1 MTWKPGI
8 ECSVYALPQSTQ
20 PKEKTM
26 KGLVIKNTGSWVTVR
41 LEDSSTVNCKMRG
54 VLRLKGLRCTNPVAV
69 GDIVQV
75 EDKGGDA
82 PVVGAIEPRKNYII
96 RRASNLSTECQIIAA
111 NLDQAVL
118 VATLT
123 NPETSTTFIDRFLAT
138 AEAYQVPAVLAFNKI
153 DLLTTDALRLQQQE
167 LKALYESIGYPV
179 ITMSAATGE
188 GADEMRNLLADKI
201 SLLSG
206 NSGVGKSSI
215 INLLVPDAQVRVG
228 DVSHTHHKGMHTTTF
243 SELLDLP
250 SGGAIIDTPGVKAF
264 GTIDFERAEVA
275 HYFPEIFKISA
286 DCRFNNCTHTHEPG
300 CAVLQAVENGD
311 IAHSRFMS
319 YLSILD
325 EDPNNKYRKP
335 F

>member
-1 MTWKPGI
+1 M
-8 ECSVYALPQSTQ
+8 
-20 PKEKTM
+20 
-26 KGLVIKNTGSWVTVR
+26 TVR
-41 LEDSSTVNCKMRG
+41 LDDGNTVNCKMRG

-69 GDIVQV
+69 GDRVQV

-82 PVVGAIEPRKNYII
+82 PVVGDIEPRRNYII
-96 RRASNLSTECQIIAA
+96 RRSSNLSKEFQIIAA

-153 DLLTTDALRLQQQE
+153 DLLDTEEWRNRLDE
-167 LKALYESIGYPV
+167 LKTIYESIGYPV
-179 ITMSAATGE
+179 VTLSAATGE
-188 GADEMRNLLADKI
+188 GADALRTQLAGKM

-215 INLLVPDAQVRVG
+215 INLLVPDAHVRVG

-250 SGGAIIDTPGVKAF
+250 DGGAIIDTPGVKAF

-275 HYFPEIFKISA
+275 HYFPEIFRISD

-300 CAVLQAVENGD
+300 CAVLEAVEQGK
-311 IAHSRFMS
+311 IAPSRFTS
-319 YLSILD
+319 YLSILE

>member
-1 MTWKPGI
+1 
-8 ECSVYALPQSTQ
+8 
-20 PKEKTM
+20 M

-41 LEDSSTVNCKMRG
+41 LDDGNTVNCKMRG

-69 GDIVQV
+69 GDMVQV
-75 EDKGGDA
+75 EDKCGDA

-96 RRASNLSTECQIIAA
+96 RRASNLSKEFQIIAA

-118 VATLT
+118 VATLI

-138 AEAYQVPAVLAFNKI
+138 AEAYQVPAVLAFNKV
-153 DLLTTDALRLQQQE
+153 DLLTTGELRQQVND
-167 LKALYESIGYPV
+167 LKAMYEHIGYPV

-188 GADEMRNLLADKI
+188 GTDQLRALLQGKM

-215 INLLVPDAQVRVG
+215 INLLVPDAHVKVG

-264 GTIDFERAEVA
+264 GTIDFERSQVA
-275 HYFPEIFKISA
+275 HYFPEIFRISD
-286 DCRFNNCTHTHEPG
+286 DCRFNNCTHTHEPRRG
-300 CAVLQAVENGD
+300 
-311 IAHSRFMS
+311 
-319 YLSILD
+319 
-325 EDPNNKYRKP
+325 P
-335 F
+335 

>member
-1 MTWKPGI
+1 
-8 ECSVYALPQSTQ
+8 
-20 PKEKTM
+20 M

-41 LEDSSTVNCKMRG
+41 LDDGNTVNCKMRG

-96 RRASNLSTECQIIAA
+96 RRASNLSKEFQIIAA

-118 VATLT
+118 VATLI

-138 AEAYQVPAVLAFNKI
+138 AEAYQVPAVLAFNKV
-153 DLLTTDALRLQQQE
+153 DLLTTGELRQQVE
-167 LKALYESIGYPV
+167 DLKTMYEHIGYPV

-188 GADEMRNLLADKI
+188 GTDQLRALLQGKM

-215 INLLVPDAQVRVG
+215 INLLVPDAHVKVG

-250 SGGAIIDTPGVKAF
+250 GGGAIIDTPGVKAF
-264 GTIDFERAEVA
+264 GTIDFERAQVA
-275 HYFPEIFKISA
+275 HYFPEIFRISD

-300 CAVLQAVENGD
+300 CAVRDAVEQGQ
-311 IAHSRFMS
+311 ISMSRYTS

>member
-1 MTWKPGI
+1 
-8 ECSVYALPQSTQ
+8 
-20 PKEKTM
+20 M

-41 LEDSSTVNCKMRG
+41 LDDGNTVNCKMRG

-69 GDIVQV
+69 GDRVQV

-82 PVVGAIEPRKNYII
+82 PVVGDIEPRRNYII
-96 RRASNLSTECQIIAA
+96 RRSSNLSKEFQIIAA

-153 DLLTTDALRLQQQE
+153 DLLDTEEWRNRLDE
-167 LKALYESIGYPV
+167 LKTLYESIGYPV
-179 ITMSAATGE
+179 VAMSAATGE
-188 GADEMRNLLADKI
+188 GADALRAQLAGKM

-215 INLLVPDAQVRVG
+215 INLLVPDAHVRVG

-250 SGGAIIDTPGVKAF
+250 GGGAIIDTPGVKAF
-264 GTIDFERAEVA
+264 GTIDFERTEVA
-275 HYFPEIFKISA
+275 HYFPEIFRISD

-300 CAVLQAVENGD
+300 CAVLEAVEQGK
-311 IAHSRFMS
+311 IASSRFTS
-319 YLSILD
+319 YLSILE

>member
-1 MTWKPGI
+1 
-8 ECSVYALPQSTQ
+8 
-20 PKEKTM
+20 M

-41 LEDSSTVNCKMRG
+41 LEDGSTVNCKMRG

-96 RRASNLSTECQIIAA
+96 RRASNLSKEFQIIAS

-153 DLLTTDALRLQQQE
+153 DLLNTDALRLQQQE
-167 LKALYESIGYPV
+167 LKALYENIGYPV

-188 GADEMRNLLADKI
+188 GADELRSLLADKI

-300 CAVLQAVENGD
+300 CAVLEAVENGV
-311 IAHSRFMS
+311 IAPSRFSS

>member
-1 MTWKPGI
+1 
-8 ECSVYALPQSTQ
+8 
-20 PKEKTM
+20 M

-41 LEDSSTVNCKMRG
+41 LEDNNEEVNCKMRG
-54 VLRLKGLRCTNPVAV
+54 VFRLKGMRCTNPVAV

-82 PVVGAIEPRKNYII
+82 LVVASIEPRRNYII
-96 RRASNLSTECQIIAA
+96 RRASNLSKEFQIIAA

-153 DLLTTDALRLQQQE
+153 DLLDSPELRKQLND
-167 LKALYESIGYPV
+167 LKALYEGIGYPV
-179 ITMSAATGE
+179 AVLSAETGE
-188 GADEMRNLLADKI
+188 GVDSLRELLSGKM

-215 INLLVPDAQVRVG
+215 INLLVPDARVRVG
-228 DVSHTHHKGMHTTTF
+228 DVSQAHHKGMHTTTF

-250 SGGAIIDTPGVKAF
+250 GGGSILDTPGVKAF
-264 GTIDFERAEVA
+264 GTIDFERSEVS
-275 HYFPEIFKISA
+275 HYFPEIFKISD

-300 CAVLQAVENGD
+300 CAVLEAVERGD
-311 IAHSRFMS
+311 IAPSRFVS

>member
-1 MTWKPGI
+1 MH
-8 ECSVYALPQSTQ
+8 
-20 PKEKTM
+20 
-26 KGLVIKNTGSWVTVR
+26 GLVIKNTGSWVTVR
-41 LEDSSTVNCKMRG
+41 LEDGSTVNCKMRG
-54 VLRLKGLRCTNPVAV
+54 VLRLKGMRCTNPVAV

-96 RRASNLSTECQIIAA
+96 RRASNLSKEFQIIAA

-138 AEAYQVPAVLAFNKI
+138 AEAYQVPAVLCFNKV
-153 DLLTTDALRLQQQE
+153 DLLDNEDMRHQLTELETLYRNIGYTVISMSARTGDGAEALREQLSG
-167 LKALYESIGYPV
+167 K
-179 ITMSAATGE
+179 M
-188 GADEMRNLLADKI
+188 

-215 INLLVPDAQVRVG
+215 INLLVPDAHVRVG

-250 SGGAIIDTPGVKAF
+250 GGGSIIDTPGVKAF
-264 GTIDFERAEVA
+264 GTIDFERAQVA
-275 HYFPEIFKISA
+275 HYFPEIFRISN

-300 CAVLQAVENGD
+300 CAVRDAVESGE
-311 IAHSRFMS
+311 IALSRYTS

>member
-1 MTWKPGI
+1 
-8 ECSVYALPQSTQ
+8 
-20 PKEKTM
+20 M

-41 LEDSSTVNCKMRG
+41 LDDGTTLNCKMRG
-54 VLRLKGLRCTNPVAV
+54 VFRLKGLRCTNPVAV

-82 PVVGAIEPRKNYII
+82 PVVGAIEPRRNYII
-96 RRASNLSTECQIIAA
+96 RRASNLSKEFQIIAA

-153 DLLTTDALRLQQQE
+153 DLLDTDEWRGQLE
-167 LKALYESIGYPV
+167 SLKVLYESIGYPV

-188 GADEMRNLLADKI
+188 GADALRHQLAGKM

-215 INLLVPDAQVRVG
+215 INLLVPEAHVKVG
-228 DVSHTHHKGMHTTTF
+228 DVSQTHHKGMHTTTF

-250 SGGAIIDTPGVKAF
+250 GGGAIIDTPGVKAF

-275 HYFPEIFKISA
+275 HYFPEIFRIS
-286 DCRFNNCTHTHEPG
+286 DNCRFNNCTHTHEPG
-300 CAVLQAVENGD
+300 CAVLDAVERGD
-311 IAHSRFMS
+311 IAMSRFTS

>member
-1 MTWKPGI
+1 
-8 ECSVYALPQSTQ
+8 
-20 PKEKTM
+20 M

-41 LEDSSTVNCKMRG
+41 LDDGNTVNCKMRG
-54 VLRLKGLRCTNPVAV
+54 VLRLKGMRCTNPVAV

-96 RRASNLSTECQIIAA
+96 RRASNLSKEFQIIAA

-123 NPETSTTFIDRFLAT
+123 NPVTSTTFIDRFLAT
-138 AEAYQVPAVLAFNKI
+138 AEAYQVPAVLAFNKV
-153 DLLTTDALRLQQQE
+153 DLLDTDKWRQQLDG
-167 LKALYESIGYPV
+167 LKSLYESIGYPV
-179 ITMSAATGE
+179 ITMSAVTGE
-188 GADEMRNLLADKI
+188 GADALRSQLSGRM

-215 INLLVPDAQVRVG
+215 INLLVPEAHVRVG
-228 DVSHTHHKGMHTTTF
+228 DVSQTHHKGMHTTTF

-250 SGGAIIDTPGVKAF
+250 GGGAIIDTPGVKAF

-275 HYFPEIFKISA
+275 HYFPEIFRISA

-300 CAVLQAVENGD
+300 CAVLDAVEQGA
-311 IAHSRFMS
+311 IAPSRFTS

>member
-1 MTWKPGI
+1 
-8 ECSVYALPQSTQ
+8 
-20 PKEKTM
+20 M

-41 LEDSSTVNCKMRG
+41 LEDGSAVNCKMRG
-54 VLRLKGLRCTNPVAV
+54 VLRLKGMRCTNPVAV

-96 RRASNLSTECQIIAA
+96 RRSSNLSKEFQIIAA

-118 VATLT
+118 VATIVH
-123 NPETSTTFIDRFLAT
+123 PETSTTFIDRFLAT
-138 AEAYQVPAVLAFNKI
+138 AEAYQVPAVLAFNKV
-153 DLLTTDALRLQQQE
+153 DLLVTEESREYLDE
-167 LKALYESIGYPV
+167 LKAMYESIGYPV

-188 GADEMRNLLADKI
+188 GADSLRELLAGKM

-215 INLLVPDAQVRVG
+215 INMLIPDAHVRVG
-228 DVSHTHHKGMHTTTF
+228 DVSQTHHTGMHTTTF
-243 SELLDLP
+243 SEMLNLP
-250 SGGAIIDTPGVKAF
+250 GGGTIIDTPGVKAF

-275 HYFPEIFKISA
+275 HYFPEIFRISS

-300 CAVLQAVENGD
+300 CAVLAAVERGD
-311 IAHSRFMS
+311 ITPSRFTS

>member
-1 MTWKPGI
+1 
-8 ECSVYALPQSTQ
+8 
-20 PKEKTM
+20 M

-41 LEDSSTVNCKMRG
+41 LEDGSTVNCKMRG

-96 RRASNLSTECQIIAA
+96 RRASNLSKEFQIIAS

-167 LKALYESIGYPV
+167 FKALYESIGYPV

-188 GADEMRNLLADKI
+188 GADELRALLADKI

-300 CAVLQAVENGD
+300 CAVLEAVENGD

>member
-1 MTWKPGI
+1 M
-8 ECSVYALPQSTQ
+8 
-20 PKEKTM
+20 
-26 KGLVIKNTGSWVTVR
+26 R
-41 LEDSSTVNCKMRG
+41 LDDGNTVNCKMRG

-69 GDIVQV
+69 GDRVQV

-82 PVVGAIEPRKNYII
+82 PVVGDIEPRRNYII
-96 RRASNLSTECQIIAA
+96 RRSSNLSKEFQIIAA

-153 DLLTTDALRLQQQE
+153 DLLDTDEWRGRLDE
-167 LKALYESIGYPV
+167 LKTLYESIGYPV
-179 ITMSAATGE
+179 VTMSAATGE
-188 GADEMRNLLADKI
+188 GADALRAQLAGKM

-215 INLLVPDAQVRVG
+215 INLLVPDAHVRVG

-250 SGGAIIDTPGVKAF
+250 GGGAIIDTPGVKAF

-275 HYFPEIFKISA
+275 HYFPEIFRISD

-300 CAVLQAVENGD
+300 CAVLEAVEQGK
-311 IAHSRFMS
+311 IAPSRFTS
-319 YLSILD
+319 YLSILE

>member
-1 MTWKPGI
+1 
-8 ECSVYALPQSTQ
+8 
-20 PKEKTM
+20 M

-41 LEDSSTVNCKMRG
+41 LDDGSGIVNCKMRG
-54 VLRLKGLRCTNPVAV
+54 VLRLKGMRCTNPVAV

-82 PVVGAIEPRKNYII
+82 PVVGAIEPRRNYII
-96 RRASNLSTECQIIAA
+96 RRASNLSKEFQIIAA

-118 VATLT
+118 VVTLT
-123 NPETSTTFIDRFLAT
+123 NPVTSTTFIDRFLAT

-153 DLLTTDALRLQQQE
+153 DLLTTDKLRQQFDD
-167 LKALYESIGYPV
+167 LKALYQSIGYPV
-179 ITMSAATGE
+179 IAMSAATGQ
-188 GADEMRNLLADKI
+188 GADELKAQLKGKM

-215 INLLVPDAQVRVG
+215 INLLVPDAHVKVG
-228 DVSHTHHKGMHTTTF
+228 DVSQTHHKGMHTTTF

-250 SGGAIIDTPGVKAF
+250 DGGAIIDTPGVKAF

-275 HYFPEIFKISA
+275 HYFPEIFNISSG
-286 DCRFNNCTHTHEPG
+286 CRFNNCTHTHEPG
-300 CAVLQAVENGD
+300 CAVLDAVEQGE
-311 IAHSRFMS
+311 IAHSRFVS

>member
-1 MTWKPGI
+1 
-8 ECSVYALPQSTQ
+8 
-20 PKEKTM
+20 
-26 KGLVIKNTGSWVTVR
+26 
-41 LEDSSTVNCKMRG
+41 MRG

-69 GDIVQV
+69 GDRVQV

-82 PVVGAIEPRKNYII
+82 PVVGDIEPRRNYII
-96 RRASNLSTECQIIAA
+96 RRASNLSKEFQIIAA

-138 AEAYQVPAVLAFNKI
+138 AEAYQVPAVLVFNKI
-153 DLLTTDALRLQQQE
+153 DLLDTEEWRNKLEE

-179 ITMSAATGE
+179 VTMSAATGE
-188 GADEMRNLLADKI
+188 GAEALRAQLAGKM

-215 INLLVPDAQVRVG
+215 INLLVPDAHVRVG

-250 SGGAIIDTPGVKAF
+250 DGGAIIDTPGVKAF

-275 HYFPEIFKISA
+275 HYFPEIFKISD

-300 CAVLQAVENGD
+300 CAVLEAVEQGT
-311 IAHSRFMS
+311 IAPSRFTS

>member
-1 MTWKPGI
+1 
-8 ECSVYALPQSTQ
+8 
-20 PKEKTM
+20 M

-41 LEDSSTVNCKMRG
+41 LDDGNTVNCKMRG
-54 VLRLKGLRCTNPVAV
+54 VFRLKGMRCTNPVAV

-75 EDKGGDA
+75 EDGGGDA

-96 RRASNLSTECQIIAA
+96 RRSSNLSKEFQIIAA

-118 VATLT
+118 VVTLI
-123 NPETSTTFIDRFLAT
+123 NPETSTTFFDRFLAT
-138 AEAYQVPAVLAFNKI
+138 AEAYQVPAVLAFNKV
-153 DLLTTDALRLQQQE
+153 DLLMTDELRQQLDE
-167 LKALYESIGYPV
+167 LKTLYETIGYPV
-179 ITMSAATGE
+179 VTMSAATGE
-188 GADEMRNLLADKI
+188 GADSLREILAEKV

-215 INLLVPDAQVRVG
+215 INLLVPDAHVKVG

-250 SGGAIIDTPGVKAF
+250 GGGAIIDTPGVKAF

-275 HYFPEIFKISA
+275 HYFPEIFRISS

-300 CAVLQAVENGD
+300 CAVLDAVERGE
-311 IAHSRFMS
+311 IAMSRYRS
-319 YLSILD
+319 YLSILE
-325 EDPNNKYRKP
+325 EDPDNKYRKP

>member
-1 MTWKPGI
+1 
-8 ECSVYALPQSTQ
+8 
-20 PKEKTM
+20 M

-41 LEDSSTVNCKMRG
+41 LDDGNTVNCKMRG

-69 GDIVQV
+69 GDRVQV

-82 PVVGAIEPRKNYII
+82 PVVGDIEPRRNYII
-96 RRASNLSTECQIIAA
+96 RRSSNLSKEFQIIAA

-153 DLLTTDALRLQQQE
+153 DLLDTDEWRSRLDGLRT
-167 LKALYESIGYPV
+167 LYESIGYPV

-188 GADEMRNLLADKI
+188 GADALRAQLAGKM

-215 INLLVPDAQVRVG
+215 INLLVPDAHVRVG

-250 SGGAIIDTPGVKAF
+250 GGGAIIDTPGVKAF

-275 HYFPEIFKISA
+275 HYFPEIFRIS
-286 DCRFNNCTHTHEPG
+286 DNCRFNNCTHTHEPG
-300 CAVLQAVENGD
+300 CAVLEAVEQGK
-311 IAHSRFMS
+311 IAPSRFTS
-319 YLSILD
+319 YLSILE

>member
-1 MTWKPGI
+1 
-8 ECSVYALPQSTQ
+8 
-20 PKEKTM
+20 M

-41 LEDSSTVNCKMRG
+41 LDDGNTVNCKMRG

-96 RRASNLSTECQIIAA
+96 RRASNLSKEFQIIAA

-118 VATLT
+118 VATLI

-138 AEAYQVPAVLAFNKI
+138 AEAYQVPAVLAFNKV
-153 DLLTTDALRLQQQE
+153 DLLTTDELRQQVND
-167 LKALYESIGYPV
+167 LKAMYEHIGYPV

-188 GADEMRNLLADKI
+188 GTDQLTAVLQGKM

-215 INLLVPDAQVRVG
+215 INLLVPDAHVKVG

-250 SGGAIIDTPGVKAF
+250 GGGAIIDTPGVKAF
-264 GTIDFERAEVA
+264 GTIDFERAQVA
-275 HYFPEIFKISA
+275 HYFPEIFRISY

-300 CAVLQAVENGD
+300 CAVRDAVEQGH
-311 IAHSRFMS
+311 ISMSRYTS

>member
-1 MTWKPGI
+1 
-8 ECSVYALPQSTQ
+8 
-20 PKEKTM
+20 M

-41 LEDSSTVNCKMRG
+41 LDDGNTVNCKMRG

-69 GDIVQV
+69 GDRVQV
-75 EDKGGDA
+75 DDKGGDA
-82 PVVGAIEPRKNYII
+82 PVVGDIEPRRNYII
-96 RRASNLSTECQIIAA
+96 RRSSNLSKEFQIIAA

-153 DLLTTDALRLQQQE
+153 DLLDTDEWRSRLDE
-167 LKALYESIGYPV
+167 LKTLYESIGYPV

-188 GADEMRNLLADKI
+188 GADALRAQLAGKM

-215 INLLVPDAQVRVG
+215 INLLVPDAHVRVG

-250 SGGAIIDTPGVKAF
+250 GGGAIIDTPGVKAF

-275 HYFPEIFKISA
+275 HYFPEIFRIS
-286 DCRFNNCTHTHEPG
+286 DNCRFNNCTHTHEPG
-300 CAVLQAVENGD
+300 CAVLEAVEQGK
-311 IAHSRFMS
+311 IAPSRFTS
-319 YLSILD
+319 YLSILE

>member
-1 MTWKPGI
+1 
-8 ECSVYALPQSTQ
+8 
-20 PKEKTM
+20 M

-41 LEDSSTVNCKMRG
+41 LDDGNTVNCKMRG

-69 GDIVQV
+69 GDRVQV

-82 PVVGAIEPRKNYII
+82 PVVGDIEPRRNYII
-96 RRASNLSTECQIIAA
+96 RRSSNLSKEFQIIAA

-153 DLLTTDALRLQQQE
+153 DLLDTDEWRSRLDE
-167 LKALYESIGYPV
+167 LKTLYESIGYPV
-179 ITMSAATGE
+179 IAMSAATGE
-188 GADEMRNLLADKI
+188 GADALRAQLAGKM

-215 INLLVPDAQVRVG
+215 INLLVPDAHVRVG

-250 SGGAIIDTPGVKAF
+250 GGGAIIDTPGVKAF

-275 HYFPEIFKISA
+275 HYFPEIFRISD
-286 DCRFNNCTHTHEPG
+286 DCRFNNCTHSHEPG
-300 CAVLQAVENGD
+300 CAVLEAVEQGN
-311 IAHSRFMS
+311 IAPSRFTS
-319 YLSILD
+319 YLSILE

>member
-1 MTWKPGI
+1 M
-8 ECSVYALPQSTQ
+8 
-20 PKEKTM
+20 
-26 KGLVIKNTGSWVTVR
+26 R
-41 LEDSSTVNCKMRG
+41 LDDGNTVNCKMRG

-69 GDIVQV
+69 GDRVQV

-82 PVVGAIEPRKNYII
+82 PVVGDIGPRRNYII
-96 RRASNLSTECQIIAA
+96 RRSSNLSKEFQIIAA

-153 DLLTTDALRLQQQE
+153 DLLDTDEWRSRLDELRTM
-167 LKALYESIGYPV
+167 YESIGYPV

-188 GADEMRNLLADKI
+188 GADALR
-201 SLLSG
+201 SG

-215 INLLVPDAQVRVG
+215 INLLVPDAHVRVG

-250 SGGAIIDTPGVKAF
+250 GGGAIIDTPGVKAF

-275 HYFPEIFKISA
+275 HYFPEIFRIS
-286 DCRFNNCTHTHEPG
+286 DNCRFNNCTHTHEPG
-300 CAVLQAVENGD
+300 CAVLEAVEQGK
-311 IAHSRFMS
+311 IAPSRFTS
-319 YLSILD
+319 YLSILE

>member
-1 MTWKPGI
+1 
-8 ECSVYALPQSTQ
+8 
-20 PKEKTM
+20 M

-41 LEDSSTVNCKMRG
+41 LDDGNTVNCKMRG

-69 GDIVQV
+69 GDRVQV

-82 PVVGAIEPRKNYII
+82 PVVGDIEPRRNYII
-96 RRASNLSTECQIIAA
+96 RRSSNLSKEFQIIAA

-153 DLLTTDALRLQQQE
+153 DLLDTDEWRSRLDE
-167 LKALYESIGYPV
+167 LKTLYENIGYPV

-188 GADEMRNLLADKI
+188 GADALRAQLAGKM

-215 INLLVPDAQVRVG
+215 INLLVPDAHVRVG

-250 SGGAIIDTPGVKAF
+250 GGGAIIDTPGVKAF

-275 HYFPEIFKISA
+275 HYFPEIFRISD

-300 CAVLQAVENGD
+300 CAVLEAVEQGK
-311 IAHSRFMS
+311 IAPSRFTS
-319 YLSILD
+319 YLSILE

>member
-1 MTWKPGI
+1 
-8 ECSVYALPQSTQ
+8 
-20 PKEKTM
+20 M

-41 LEDSSTVNCKMRG
+41 LDDGNTVNCKMRG

-96 RRASNLSTECQIIAA
+96 RRASNLSKEFQIIAS

-153 DLLTTDALRLQQQE
+153 DLLDTDDWQQQLDK
-167 LKALYESIGYPV
+167 LKALYERIGYPV

-188 GADEMRNLLADKI
+188 GTDALREQLAGKM

-215 INLLVPDAQVRVG
+215 INLLVPDAHVRVG
-228 DVSHTHHKGMHTTTF
+228 DVSQTHHKGMHTTTF

-250 SGGAIIDTPGVKAF
+250 GGGAIIDTPGVKAF
-264 GTIDFERAEVA
+264 GTIDFERAQVA

-300 CAVLQAVENGD
+300 CAVLTAVEQGE
-311 IAHSRFMS
+311 IAPSRYQS

>member
-1 MTWKPGI
+1 
-8 ECSVYALPQSTQ
+8 
-20 PKEKTM
+20 M

-41 LEDSSTVNCKMRG
+41 LDDGNTVNCKMRG

-69 GDIVQV
+69 GDRVQV

-82 PVVGAIEPRKNYII
+82 PVVGDIEPRRNYII
-96 RRASNLSTECQIIAA
+96 RRSSNLSKEFQIIAA

-153 DLLTTDALRLQQQE
+153 DLLDTDEWRSRLEELRTM
-167 LKALYESIGYPV
+167 YESIGYPV

-188 GADEMRNLLADKI
+188 GADALRAQLAGKM

-215 INLLVPDAQVRVG
+215 INLLVPDAHVRVG

-250 SGGAIIDTPGVKAF
+250 GGGAIIDTPGVKAF

-275 HYFPEIFKISA
+275 HYFPEIFRIS
-286 DCRFNNCTHTHEPG
+286 DNCRFNNCTHTHEPG
-300 CAVLQAVENGD
+300 CAVLEAVEQGK
-311 IAHSRFMS
+311 IAPSRFTS
-319 YLSILD
+319 YLSILE

>member
-1 MTWKPGI
+1 
-8 ECSVYALPQSTQ
+8 
-20 PKEKTM
+20 M

-41 LEDSSTVNCKMRG
+41 LEDGSGVVNCKMRG

-96 RRASNLSTECQIIAA
+96 RRSSNLSKEFQIIAA

-118 VATLT
+118 VATIIH
-123 NPETSTTFIDRFLAT
+123 PETSTTFIDRFLAT
-138 AEAYQVPAVLAFNKI
+138 AEAYQVPAVIAFNKV
-153 DLLTTDALRLQQQE
+153 DLLITEESQQYLAELRQM
-167 LKALYESIGYPV
+167 YESIGYAV
-179 ITMSAATGE
+179 VSMSAATGE
-188 GADEMRNLLADKI
+188 GADELRSLLSGKM

-215 INLLVPDAQVRVG
+215 INLLVPDAHVRVG

-243 SELLDLP
+243 SEMLDLP
-250 SGGAIIDTPGVKAF
+250 GGGAIIDTPGVKAF

-275 HYFPEIFKISA
+275 HYFPEIFKISS

-300 CAVLQAVENGD
+300 CAVLDAVERGD
-311 IAHSRFMS
+311 IAYSRFAS

>member
-1 MTWKPGI
+1 
-8 ECSVYALPQSTQ
+8 
-20 PKEKTM
+20 M

-41 LEDSSTVNCKMRG
+41 LDDGSTVNCKMRG

-69 GDIVQV
+69 GDLVQV

-82 PVVGAIEPRKNYII
+82 PVVGAIEPRRNYII
-96 RRASNLSTECQIIAA
+96 RRSSNLSKEFQIIAS

-118 VATLT
+118 VATIIH
-123 NPETSTTFIDRFLAT
+123 PETSTTFIDRFLAT

-153 DLLTTDALRLQQQE
+153 DLLITQE
-167 LKALYESIGYPV
+167 SRDYLEEMKVMYERIGYPV
-179 ITMSAATGE
+179 ISMSAVTGE
-188 GADEMRNLLADKI
+188 GTESLREILAGKM

-215 INLLVPDAQVRVG
+215 INLLVPDAHVRVG

-250 SGGAIIDTPGVKAF
+250 GGGAIIDTPGVKAF

-275 HYFPEIFKISA
+275 HYFPEIFKISN

-300 CAVLQAVENGD
+300 CAVLAAVEAGE
-311 IAHSRFMS
+311 ISPTRYTS